1 MAPQHSGRNAAVVM
15 ESPVVFARTAFAVLI
30 VSMAAP
36 ALAQSGGIQIPEPG
50 DAALFVVAV
59 VGLILGR
66 HASRRAPKRDDA
78 PDDTQA

>member
-1 MAPQHSGRNAAVVM
+1 MFTRLA
-15 ESPVVFARTAFAVLI
+15 TAVLI
-30 VSMAAP
+30 ALWASP
-36 ALAQSGGIQIPEPG
+36 ALAQTSVQIPEPG

-66 HASRRAPKRDDA
+66 QASRRAPKREEA